1 MFVWYCFSLI
11 FFFFRVFQQ
20 LSLFVLGG
28 VSVIVGP
35 LELPHLQ
42 NNYFLIETLKHL
54 RDSVAIVCAHIHITK
69 FNLLTPWTSSSNNAD
84 NFLSFSHHSLVVL
97 FYCFLFILF
106 QFISLAASSS
116 IETFHFK
123 VEMLVMMFVE
133 IFCRL
138 SSRDNKLPSMKRSS
152 LAFQGFTLHS
162 LSNSCDLHSYSS
174 VNALFV
180 TVMKS
185 SITE

>member
-1 MFVWYCFSLI
+1 MITWMFVWYCFSLI

-69 FNLLTPWTSSSNNAD
+69 FNLLD
-84 NFLSFSHHSLVVL
+84 SLD
-97 FYCFLFILF
+97 IL
-106 QFISLAASSS
+106 Q
-116 IETFHFK
+116 
-123 VEMLVMMFVE
+123 
-133 IFCRL
+133 
-138 SSRDNKLPSMKRSS
+138 
-152 LAFQGFTLHS
+152 
-162 LSNSCDLHSYSS
+162 
-174 VNALFV
+174 
-180 TVMKS
+180 
-185 SITE
+185 